1 MDPGEHSD
9 IRPGIS
15 AVLAI
20 EFGQASAEGVIL
32 DLGAVLDGLVADQFE
47 IIVIE
52 YGAGGPT
59 PGLLDDLA
67 VRWPTLPLRV
77 LPVAQ
82 PDQPTALA
90 AGFDASR
97 YDLLFATT
105 PDGQFNVYE
114 LNRLL
119 EAIERGADVAVGY
132 RRSRADGLAP
142 RLTGWAWNA
151 LLTVVFGKTARDVEC
166 AFKLFRRIAWVQ
178 LEPRPRKDRFNID
191 VLVGARRLGFRIA
204 EVPVSHR
211 RAYQSA
217 GAAAGVPLSAGRPAA

>member
-1 MDPGEHSD
+1 MDPGETRD

-15 AVLAI
+15 AVLAL
-20 EFGQASAEGVIL
+20 ESGRAGPEGVIL
-32 DLGAVLDGLVADQFE
+32 DLGAVLDGLVAENFE

-52 YGAGGPT
+52 YGAGVPT
-59 PGLLDDLA
+59 PGLLDDVA
-67 VRWPTLPLRV
+67 TRWPTLPLRV
-77 LPVAQ
+77 LPAAQ
-82 PDQPTALA
+82 PDQPSALA

-105 PDGQFNVYE
+105 PDGQFDVYE

-119 EAIERGADVAVGY
+119 EAIEDGADVAVGY
-132 RRSRADGLAP
+132 RRRRADGLAA
-142 RLTGWAWNA
+142 RLAGWAWNA
-151 LLTVVFGKTARDVEC
+151 HLNVVFGKTARDVEC
-166 AFKLFRRIAWVQ
+166 AFKLFRRVAWERLQ
-178 LEPRPRKDRFNID
+178 PRPRKDRFNVD

-217 GAAAGVPLSAGRPAA
+217 AAAAGVPLSAGRPAA